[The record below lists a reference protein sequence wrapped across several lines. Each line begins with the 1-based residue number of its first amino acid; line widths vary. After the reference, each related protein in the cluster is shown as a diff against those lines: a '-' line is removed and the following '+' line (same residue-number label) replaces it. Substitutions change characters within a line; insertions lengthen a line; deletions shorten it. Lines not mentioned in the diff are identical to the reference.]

1 MASPDSCSSCP
12 FCKIAAASPPAA
24 FGGDAHSQPFDPSVQ
39 GSAHLILSTDHVL
52 AFLDI
57 MPLTNGHVLVAPRQ
71 HYEKLGDM
79 GVAAGQEMGKW
90 LPIIS
95 RVVTKVIFGDD
106 PDRHW
111 NVVQNNGERAAQQVP
126 HVHFHIIPRPSDFAH
141 KPSFAMFGRGQ
152 RHELDD
158 EEGAELARAMRVELE
173 LEVERI
179 KRDEGIDLSQKP
191 GKGKL

>member
-1 MASPDSCSSCP
+1 MASEVSSCP
-12 FCKIAAASPPAA
+12 FCNIAASNPPA
-24 FGGDAHSQPFDPSVQ
+24 PFNDPESGSVSSESTPE
-39 GSAHLILSTDHVL
+39 GTAHLILSTEHVL

-57 MPLTNGHVLVAPRQ
+57 MPLTNGHVLIAPRR

-95 RVVTKVIFGDD
+95 RVVTKTIFGDD

-111 NVVQNNGERAAQQVP
+111 NVVQNNGARAAQQVP

-158 EEGAELARAMRVELE
+158 DEGAALARAMRAELD
-173 LEVERI
+173 LEI
-179 KRDEGIDLSQKP
+179 KRIQKEEGVVLSHTAE
-191 GKGKL
+191 KGKL

>member
-1 MASPDSCSSCP
+1 MSSPSPSCP
-12 FCKIAAASPPAA
+12 FCEIAATNPPAP
-24 FGGDAHSQPFDPSVQ
+24 FNDPKHSPSH
-39 GSAHLILSTDHVL
+39 SESASERTAHLLLATEHVL

-71 HYEKLGDM
+71 HYETLGDM
-79 GVAAGQEMGKW
+79 GVQAGQEIGKW

-95 RVVTKVIFGDD
+95 RVVTKTIFGDD

-111 NVVQNNGERAAQQVP
+111 NVVQNNGVRAAQVVP

-158 EEGAELARAMRVELE
+158 DEGEILARAMRAELAR
-173 LEVERI
+173 EVR
-179 KRDEGIDLSQKP
+179 RVQDEEGVILSHTTR
-191 GKGKL
+191 KGRL